1 MKVSKELFAE
11 VISSI
16 KNEKLNM
23 DVVEVWEKENVF
35 KYVFTKPE
43 KRGAIRS
50 ISKPIVCLC
59 YGIAIEQGIFPLG
72 LQQPILPFL
81 KNQTIVNE
89 SNLKYLEKLTIFNL
103 LTLTIGHE
111 EKMLDSKHVATI
123 TGKNY
128 ADVVLNTPIKHEPG
142 TYFVYTN
149 AATYI
154 ASVVF
159 QNVTGIKLIEFAEK
173 YLFKPL
179 GINNV
184 SWAESPQGYN
194 MGCTGIK
201 IFADDLIKIGRL
213 LLNGGEFNNKRIVSE
228 NWIKKMMS
236 PQILT
241 PSMYDEK
248 RVLPKYSYG
257 LNLWV
262 CKDGIVYCD
271 GTDGQYLIV
280 VPKKEM
286 VIVTLGHQSNMKP
299 ITVCLE
305 KIIR

>member
-1 MKVSKELFAE
+1 MKVSKKIFAE

-16 KNEKLNM
+16 KNEGLNM
-23 DVVEVWEKENVF
+23 DVVEVWEKGEVF
-35 KYVFTKPE
+35 KYVFVEPE

-81 KNQTIVNE
+81 KNQMIVNE

-103 LTLTIGHE
+103 LTLTLGHE

-128 ADVVLNTPIKHEPG
+128 ADVVLNAPIKHEPG

-194 MGCTGIK
+194 MGCTGIE

-213 LLNGGEFNNKRIVSE
+213 LLNGGEFDNKRIVSE
-228 NWIKKMMS
+228 NWIKNMMS
-236 PQILT
+236 SQILT

-280 VPKKEM
+280 VPQKEM